1 MNLSALLSLIG
12 FLVVIFLILLS
23 FKYNKNPNSS
33 KNRFYLEFWFAPII
47 GILFLIFTLT
57 INQEIIIRGI
67 IGGSENIQP
76 YAILILFMSLAY
88 ICISLDITGFFEYLA
103 LYVLKAAK
111 NSGKRLFIYF
121 FFFSSILTLFTSNDI
136 VILTITPIIIYFARY
151 AKINPIP
158 YLIAQFFA
166 ANIWSFALYIGNP
179 TNIIVAEA
187 YDFTFLNYSTW
198 TILPTITAGLIC
210 FTFLWI
216 IFRKQLPATF
226 ETPIINP
233 KTAIKDK
240 NGAVFGT
247 IILILC
253 LLMLS
258 LAPFFNLVLWQ
269 ITLFFA
275 LIILFRNIIYHIYTK
290 YHGSNLQII
299 QKSLKRMPWKIV
311 PFIIGMFIMV
321 EALVASGWVD
331 VFARSLSN
339 LSDNLLISIFIIAF
353 LASLACNLMNNQPM
367 TILFT
372 QILLSSSYQSSDQ
385 IKLGIIFALIMGS
398 NFGANFTLVGSLA
411 GIMWYKIL
419 SDKDVKITFKQFAR
433 YGFLIMP
440 FVISLSCLVLY
451 LELLFW
457 YN

>member
-1 MNLSALLSLIG
+1 MNFSSLIILLG

-23 FKYNKNPNSS
+23 FKYKKNSNSG

-47 GILFLIFTLT
+47 GILFLIFTLS
-57 INQEIIIRGI
+57 INQEVIIRGVI
-67 IGGSENIQP
+67 GSENIQP
-76 YAILILFMSLAY
+76 FAILILFMSLAY
-88 ICISLDITGFFEYLA
+88 ICISLDLTGFFEYLA

-136 VILTITPIIIYFARY
+136 VILTITPIIIYFAKY
-151 AKINPIP
+151 TKINPIP

-187 YDFTFLNYSTW
+187 YDFTFLSYSSW
-198 TILPTITAGLIC
+198 TILPTITAGIVC
-210 FTFLWI
+210 FGLLWI
-216 IFRKQLPATF
+216 VFRKQIPITF
-226 ETPIINP
+226 ESPIINP

-240 NGAVFGT
+240 NGAIFGVV
-247 IILILC
+247 ILILC
-253 LLMLS
+253 LFMLS
-258 LAPFFNLVLWQ
+258 IAPFFNLSLWQ

-275 LIILFRNIIYHIYTK
+275 LIILFRNIIYHIYTN
-290 YHGSNLQII
+290 YNGSNLRTI
-299 QKSLKRMPWKIV
+299 QKSFKRMPWKIV

-331 VFARSLSN
+331 IFAYSLSN

-353 LASLACNLMNNQPM
+353 LTSLACNLMNNQPM

-372 QILLSSSYQSSDQ
+372 QIFLSSSYQSSDSV
-385 IKLGIIFALIMGS
+385 KLGIIFALIMGS
-398 NFGANFTLVGSLA
+398 NFGANFTLIGSLA

-419 SDKDVKITFKQFAR
+419 SDKEVKITFKQFAR

-440 FVISLSCLVLY
+440 IVISISCLVLY

-457 YN
+457 YG

>member
-1 MNLSALLSLIG
+1 MNISSIISLIG
-12 FLVVIFLILLS
+12 FLIVIFLILLS
-23 FKYNKNPNSS
+23 FKYKNNSKS
-33 KNRFYLEFWFAPII
+33 GKNRFYLEFWFSPVI
-47 GILFLIFTLT
+47 GIIFLIFTLS
-57 INQEIIIRGI
+57 INQETVIRGI
-67 IGGSENIQP
+67 IGSEKIQP
-76 YAILILFMSLAY
+76 FAILILFMSLAY
-88 ICISLDITGFFEYLA
+88 ICISLDLTGFFEYLA
-103 LYVLKAAK
+103 LHVLKAAK

-121 FFFSSILTLFTSNDI
+121 FFFSSLLTLFTSNDI
-136 VILTITPIIIYFARY
+136 VILTITPIIIYFAKY

-187 YDFTFLNYSTW
+187 YDFTFLSYSSW
-198 TILPTITAGLIC
+198 TILPTITAGLVC
-210 FTFLWI
+210 FVLLWI
-216 IFRKQLPATF
+216 VFKKQIPTTF
-226 ETPIINP
+226 ESPVINP

-247 IILILC
+247 IILIGC

-258 LAPFFNLVLWQ
+258 LASFFNLLLWQ

-275 LIILFRNIIYHIYTK
+275 LIILFRNMIYDIYTK
-290 YHGSNLQII
+290 NKGSNLQLI
-299 QKSLKRMPWKIV
+299 QNSLKRMPWKIV

-331 VFARSLSN
+331 IFAFSLSN
-339 LSDNLLISIFIIAF
+339 LSDNLLISIFIMAF
-353 LASLACNLMNNQPM
+353 IASLACNLMNNQPM

-372 QILLSSSYQSSDQ
+372 QILLSNSYQTSDRV
-385 IKLGIIFALIMGS
+385 KLGIIFALIMGS

-419 SDKDVKITFKQFAR
+419 SDKDVKITFKEFAK

-440 FVISLSCLVLY
+440 IVILLSCLVLY